1 MAMEINRMNLG
12 VFAIF
17 GLEYSPW
24 YVRQFNLIYDLYQDM
39 A

>member
-1 MAMEINRMNLG
+1 MAMEIKKMNLG

-17 GLEYSPW
+17 GIGYSHW
-24 YVRQFNLIYDLYQDM
+24 SVRQFNLIYDLYQDM